1 MEPIQRPEADNPDKL
16 MLALEP
22 EVAAIY
28 SQHMSSIEA
37 KSPAATIQLTPH
49 YMVVD
54 IGGGTVDIT
63 VHSEVDGGIHVET
76 LPTGNCWGGTK
87 VNEQFSHILQTIVTD
102 EQFKKFIT
110 PDKASKRGT
119 IINSLLYTE
128 FEGQK
133 ILFGNCKSY
142 EVIVDLPQDFILCYS
157 TTCIEGGV
165 AKLDG
170 VTFEDDKLYLG
181 QEFVERELFGPALE
195 NITSCI
201 VTTLGSLD
209 FQVGIMYLVGA
220 FGGCKYVFERIE
232 KQVKECQ
239 IVVPPSP
246 NLAVVNGAVLWR
258 KNPKNIK
265 ARRID
270 ATYGTVVSISFDEAE
285 HDRHYRF
292 LNEETKCW
300 RCNDVFDV
308 FIEKGELATSSD
320 VFIESGVTPS
330 SQKLESMCFPIYT
343 TPNIGTQYVRD
354 KDGKYTVT
362 QIGQLIIDIP
372 NPDNLP
378 REQRSVDIRMS
389 FSGTELQAS
398 AKYSVTGNEVNTV
411 CDFLSSHVFDM

>member
-1 MEPIQRPEADNPDKL
+1 MADNPDKL

-37 KSPAATIQLTPH
+37 KSPAATIQLTSN

-76 LPTGNCWGGTK
+76 QPTGNCWGGTK
-87 VNEQFSHILQTIVTD
+87 VNEQFSHILQTIVDD
-102 EQFKKFIT
+102 EQFQKFIT
-110 PDKASKRGT
+110 PDKALKRSAV
-119 IINSLLYTE
+119 INSLLYSE

-133 ILFGNCKSY
+133 ILFGNCESS
-142 EVIVDLPQDFILCYS
+142 EITVDLPPEFILFYS
-157 TTCIEGGV
+157 TTCIESGV
-165 AKLDG
+165 SKLVG
-170 VTFEDDKLYLG
+170 VTFEDDNLYLE
-181 QEFVERELFGPALE
+181 QAFVERELFGPALDK
-195 NITSCI
+195 IISHI
-201 VTTLGSLD
+201 ITTLGSLD
-209 FQVGIMYLVGA
+209 IQVGIMYLVGA
-220 FGGCKYVFERIE
+220 FGGCKYVFEKIE
-232 KQVKECQ
+232 KEVKECQ

-246 NLAVVNGAVLWR
+246 NLAVVLGAVLWR
-258 KNPKNIK
+258 KNPENIK

-270 ATYGTVVSISFDEAE
+270 ATYGTVVSISFDEAK

-292 LNEETKCW
+292 FNEETKSW
-300 RCNDVFDV
+300 RCSDVFDV

-320 VFIESGVTPS
+320 VFIESGVTPC

-343 TPNIGTQYVRD
+343 TPNVGTQYVRD
-354 KDGKYTVT
+354 KNGKYTVT

-398 AKYSVTGNEVNTV
+398 AKYSVTGKEVNTV

>member
-1 MEPIQRPEADNPDKL
+1 

-37 KSPAATIQLTPH
+37 KSPAATIQLTSN
-49 YMVVD
+49 YMVID

-87 VNEQFSHILQTIVTD
+87 VNEQFSHILQTIVND
-102 EQFKKFIT
+102 EQFQKFIT
-110 PDKASKRGT
+110 PDKVLKRGA
-119 IINSLLYTE
+119 IINSLLYSE

-133 ILFGNCKSY
+133 ILFGDCKNS
-142 EVIVDLPQDFILCYS
+142 EIIVDLPPEFISFYS
-157 TTCIEGGV
+157 TTCIERGV
-165 AKLDG
+165 AKLVG
-170 VTFEDDKLYLG
+170 VTFEDDKLYLE
-181 QEFVERELFGPALE
+181 QVFVERELFGPALDK
-195 NITSCI
+195 ITSHI
-201 VTTLGSLD
+201 VATLGSLD
-209 FQVGIMYLVGA
+209 IQVGIIYLVGA

-232 KQVKECQ
+232 KQVKECK
-239 IVVPPSP
+239 IVVPSSP
-246 NLAVVNGAVLWR
+246 NLAVVHGAVLWR
-258 KNPKNIK
+258 TNPKNIK

-270 ATYGTVVSISFDEAE
+270 ATYGTAISIAFDEEE

-292 LNEETKCW
+292 FHEETKCW
-300 RCNDVFDV
+300 MCNDVFDV
-308 FIEKGELATSSD
+308 FIEKGELAKTSD

-330 SQKLESMCFPIYT
+330 SQKSESMCFPIYT

-378 REQRSVDIRMS
+378 TDQRSVDVRMS

-398 AKYSVTGNEVNTV
+398 AKYSVNRKEVNTV